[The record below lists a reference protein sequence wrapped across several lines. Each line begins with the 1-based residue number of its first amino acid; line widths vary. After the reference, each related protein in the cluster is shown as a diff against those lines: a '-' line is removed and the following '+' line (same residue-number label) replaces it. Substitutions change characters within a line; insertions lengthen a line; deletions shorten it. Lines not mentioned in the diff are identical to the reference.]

1 MRVVLRPV
9 LTGKVFWEESSEDA
23 ENVRIIRVAVTV
35 SLLCVLAEGAQGQA
49 QGPAAAAAPTQA
61 VNAPSP
67 IAAENQ
73 PIDTVPRK
81 YVDLWNTGNFDSFKP
96 FFSPFF
102 MSSHGPRVMV
112 DAGML
117 MRVITAWRKS
127 MPDLAFKIEDTVIQ
141 GDKVA
146 MRLSVTATYK
156 SVLFPFTV
164 QPAPNDPPRTIRA
177 AEMLFFRI
185 KDGKIAEIWE
195 QYDELV
201 MRQQMGGS
209 WKAIVEST
217 ESSSSAKPAPPASKP

>member
-1 MRVVLRPV
+1 MRIALATVV
-9 LTGKVFWEESSEDA
+9 
-23 ENVRIIRVAVTV
+23 VT
-35 SLLCVLAEGAQGQA
+35 LLCLLATGGQGQV
-49 QGPAAAAAPTQA
+49 QGPAPAAVSAQSQSAA
-61 VNAPSP
+61 S
-67 IAAENQ
+67 AASENQ

-81 YVDLWNTGNFDSFKP
+81 YVDLWNTGDFDQFKP

-102 MSSHGPRVMV
+102 MTSHGPRVMV

-117 MRVITAWRKS
+117 MRVVTAWRRS
-127 MPDLAFKIEDTVIQ
+127 MPDLAFKIEDIVIQ
-141 GDKVA
+141 GERVA

-195 QYDELV
+195 QYDELA

-209 WKAIVEST
+209 WKAITEST
-217 ESSSSAKPAPPASKP
+217 PSSKSSPPPPPASKP